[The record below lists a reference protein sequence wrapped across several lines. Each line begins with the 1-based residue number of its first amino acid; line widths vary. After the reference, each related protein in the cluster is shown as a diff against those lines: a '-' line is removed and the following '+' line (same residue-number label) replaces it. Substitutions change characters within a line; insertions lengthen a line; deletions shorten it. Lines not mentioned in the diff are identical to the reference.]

1 MEAVYRL
8 GKASVSD
15 VRTEI
20 PDPPSYSA
28 VRAMLGLLQDKGYL
42 RHEQQ
47 GLKYL
52 YMPMLDTED
61 VRMSELKH
69 TVKTFFGG
77 SPELTVAALLKM
89 PDARLTAK
97 DRQYLLRM
105 IKKAQKEGR

>member
-77 SPELTVAALLKM
+77 LARANGGSVAENARCQTHRQRQTVSFA
-89 PDARLTAK
+89 
-97 DRQYLLRM
+97 
-105 IKKAQKEGR
+105 G